1 MSATKPSS
9 LDDLTVE
16 QLEAA
21 LAAKRKSQT
30 DTLRDKR
37 ASLLEQLKA
46 VDKQL
51 EAAGVGV
58 PGAVRVGRGGR
69 GGVGGVGGEASTTSP
84 ARRGVGA
91 PRGPRGVP
99 MATLVVRAILAS
111 NEKEVAVTEIVE
123 RVAKHGSSSNPKTAV
138 GQALVKLKKAGLVD
152 SPSRGAYRVT
162 ASGKKL
168 AAAEAGS

>member
-1 MSATKPSS
+1 MAATKLPS

-21 LAAKRKSQT
+21 LASRRKSQI
-30 DTLRDKR
+30 DSLRDER

-51 EAAGVGV
+51 EAAGAGV
-58 PGAVRVGRGGR
+58 PGAVRGRRGG
-69 GGVGGVGGEASTTSP
+69 GGGASGSVP
-84 ARRGVGA
+84 GRRGAGA

-99 MATLVVRAILAS
+99 MATLAVRAILAS
-111 NEKEVAVTEIVE
+111 SEKEVAVTEIVE
-123 RVAKHGSSSNPKTAV
+123 HVAKHGSSSNPKTAV
-138 GQALVKLKKAGLVD
+138 GQALVRLKKEGLVD
-152 SPSRGAYRVT
+152 SPSRGKYRAT

-168 AAAEAGS
+168 AAPHP

>member
-1 MSATKPSS
+1 MSATKLPS
-9 LDDLTVE
+9 LADLTVE

-21 LAAKRKSQT
+21 LAAKRKSQI
-30 DTLRDKR
+30 DSLRDKR

-58 PGAVRVGRGGR
+58 PGAVGRGR
-69 GGVGGVGGEASTTSP
+69 GVGGTSSSGP

-123 RVAKHGSSSNPKTAV
+123 HVAKHGSSSNPKTAV
-138 GQALVKLKKAGLVD
+138 GQALVRLKKEGLVD
-152 SPSRGAYRVT
+152 SPSRGKYRAT

-168 AAAEAGS
+168 ANAEAGS

>member
-1 MSATKPSS
+1 MSATKLPS

-21 LAAKRKSQT
+21 LAAKRKSQI
-30 DTLRDKR
+30 DSLRDER

-58 PGAVRVGRGGR
+58 PGAARVGRGG
-69 GGVGGVGGEASTTSP
+69 GGGGGGSGASGSVP
-84 ARRGVGA
+84 GR
-91 PRGPRGVP
+91 RGVP

-111 NEKEVAVTEIVE
+111 GEKDVSVTEIVE
-123 RVAKHGSSSNPKTAV
+123 RVSKHGSSSNPKTAV
-138 GQALVKLKKAGLVD
+138 GQALVKLKKTGLVD

>member
-1 MSATKPSS
+1 MAATKPPS

-21 LAAKRKSQT
+21 LASKRKSQI
-30 DTLRDKR
+30 DSLRDKR

-51 EAAGVGV
+51 EAAGAGV
-58 PGAVRVGRGGR
+58 PGAVRGRRDGRSGGSD
-69 GGVGGVGGEASTTSP
+69 VGGEASSSGSG
-84 ARRGVGA
+84 RRGVGSR
-91 PRGPRGVP
+91 RGPRGVP

-111 NEKEVAVTEIVE
+111 NEKEVAVTEIVDH
-123 RVAKHGSSSNPKTAV
+123 VAKHGSSSNPKTAV
-138 GQALVKLKKAGLVD
+138 GQALVRLKKEGLVD
-152 SPSRGAYRVT
+152 SPSRGKYRAT

-168 AAAEAGS
+168 ANAEARA